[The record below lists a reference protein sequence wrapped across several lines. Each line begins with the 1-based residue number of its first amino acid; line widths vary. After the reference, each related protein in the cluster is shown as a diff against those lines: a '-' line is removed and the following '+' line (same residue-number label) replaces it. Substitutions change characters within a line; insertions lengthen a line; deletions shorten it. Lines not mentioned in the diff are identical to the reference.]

1 MKMFWMHTDCL
12 RTDVSAESAVFIFDS
27 QQIEREQWGLKR
39 LVFLYECIPPG
50 VRILK
55 GDTVSLLANYEEV
68 VTEESP
74 DPWIRGC
81 IAALRSKVTV
91 VPTPAFAN
99 LRACSASDL
108 KRFSRYWKKVES
120 QVLV

>member
-1 MKMFWMHTDCL
+1 MHTDCL
-12 RTDVSAESAVFIFDS
+12 RTDVSDASAVFVFDS

-39 LVFLYECIPPG
+39 LVFLYECIPTG
-50 VRILK
+50 VSILK
-55 GDTVSLLANYEEV
+55 GDTVSLLANYDEV

-81 IAALRSKVTV
+81 IEALHSKVTV
-91 VPTPAFAN
+91 VPAPAFAN

-120 QVLV
+120 QVLA